1 MLSKELEMIIEYL
14 LPMARNTV
22 TGETVKT
29 QDLNGTRF
37 TQSQKALALTFAN
50 RLAEDL
56 SGRTGHEWRG
66 FVKSYTPTARR

>member
-1 MLSKELEMIIEYL
+1 MTVQYL

-37 TQSQKALALTFAN
+37 TQSQRSLAQHFAN

-56 SGRTGHEWRG
+56 SGRTGVEWRG
-66 FVKSYTPTARR
+66 FVTNYTPTYRR

>member
-1 MLSKELEMIIEYL
+1 MTVEYL

-37 TQSQKALALTFAN
+37 TQSQRTLAQHFADK
-50 RLAEDL
+50 LAEDL
-56 SGRTGHEWRG
+56 SGRTGVQWRG
-66 FVKSYTPTARR
+66 FVKNYTPTRRR